1 MNKVAKK
8 SSTAIVIVKALL
20 AAYIV
25 SAFILL
31 LLAMIMY
38 KFDPPSSVISVGII
52 ITYLLSTFIAGFIL
66 GKVAK
71 QKRFLWGIIVGLLYF
86 LVIFIVS
93 LLMSKDIFGSCG
105 SIITVLCMC
114 GLGGMLG
121 GMLS

>member
-1 MNKVAKK
+1 MNKVTRK
-8 SSTAIVIVKALL
+8 SSTAIVVVKALL

-31 LLAMIMY
+31 ILAMIMY
-38 KFDPPSSVISVGII
+38 KFDPPSGVISVGII
-52 ITYLLSTFIAGFIL
+52 ITYLFSSFIAGFIL
-66 GKVAK
+66 GKVTK
-71 QKRFLWGIIVGLLYF
+71 QKRFIWGIIVGVLYF
-86 LVIFIVS
+86 LVILMVS
-93 LLMSKDIFGSCG
+93 FVMSKDIFGNFG